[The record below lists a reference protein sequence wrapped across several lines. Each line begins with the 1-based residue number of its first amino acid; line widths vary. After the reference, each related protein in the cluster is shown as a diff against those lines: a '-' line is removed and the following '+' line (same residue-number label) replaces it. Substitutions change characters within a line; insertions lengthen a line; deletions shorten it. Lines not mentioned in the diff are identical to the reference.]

1 MANVKN
7 SNQNIES
14 IKNNSTYFLNC
25 LPSRYYDNKIESN
38 GHLIFDSDDKYIYEK
53 PLIKQLIQSNGIL

>member
-14 IKNNSTYFLNC
+14 IKNNSTYFLNF
-25 LPSRYYDNKIESN
+25 LPSRYYDN
-38 GHLIFDSDDKYIYEK
+38 
-53 PLIKQLIQSNGIL
+53 